1 MFALQAQM
9 ARAAAPKVET
19 PQPTDPNACPKCGRV
34 LTRGRHLHVKYCKG
48 R

>member
-9 ARAAAPKVET
+9 ARAAAPKVE
-19 PQPTDPNACPKCGRV
+19 PPPDPNACPKCGRV
-34 LTRGRHLHVKYCKG
+34 LTRGRYMHVKYCKG